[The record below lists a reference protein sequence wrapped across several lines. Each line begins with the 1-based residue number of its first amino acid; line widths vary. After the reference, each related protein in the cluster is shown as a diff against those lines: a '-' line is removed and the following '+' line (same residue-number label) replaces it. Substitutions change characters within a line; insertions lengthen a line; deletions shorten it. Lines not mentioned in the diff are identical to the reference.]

1 MGNAI
6 KGSHDTLPIISTF
19 RSELPS
25 SVLAIHSKAGRSTFL
40 DRFIAKVD
48 CISF

>member
-1 MGNAI
+1 MMNTVE
-6 KGSHDTLPIISTF
+6 GSHDTLPIISTF
-19 RSELPS
+19 RSELLS
-25 SVLAIHSKAGRSTFL
+25 SVLAIHSKAGRLTFL